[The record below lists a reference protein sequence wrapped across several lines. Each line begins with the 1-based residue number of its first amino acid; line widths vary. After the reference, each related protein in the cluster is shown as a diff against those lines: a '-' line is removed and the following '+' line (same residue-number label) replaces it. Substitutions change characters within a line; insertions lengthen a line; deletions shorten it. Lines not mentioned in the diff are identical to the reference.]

1 MSCVERM
8 RRVLKRLKMFKNN
21 VNTII
26 INHSVLLYFNIL
38 LVLQQLFEYWSN
50 ACYCGGDRF
59 LD

>member
-8 RRVLKRLKMFKNN
+8 RSVLKCFKNN
-21 VNTII
+21 VNTVVII
-26 INHSVLLYFNIL
+26 KHSVLLYFNIL
-38 LVLQQLFEYWSN
+38 FVLQQLFEYWSN

>member
-8 RRVLKRLKMFKNN
+8 CSVLKCFKNN
-21 VNTII
+21 VNTVVII
-26 INHSVLLYFNIL
+26 KHSVLLYFNIL
-38 LVLQQLFEYWSN
+38 FVLQQLFEYWSN